1 MDMTSQEISAESG
14 GESGGERRD
23 GERGKDGRVRRR
35 GMVEDGVDG
44 GGELGEEEGGNGVEG
59 DWGERAD
66 KGQREEE
73 EGAAEEGRDRMEG
86 GCREKM

>member
-23 GERGKDGRVRRR
+23 RERGRDGRVWRR

-44 GGELGEEEGGNGVEG
+44 GGELG
-59 DWGERAD
+59 
-66 KGQREEE
+66 
-73 EGAAEEGRDRMEG
+73 
-86 GCREKM
+86 